1 MWASTAVA
9 VFLSTV
15 VNVSSNKN
23 IDNVNELAHH
33 VNSSYQQKKSNVNA
47 MADQRRVAQLEQQ
60 PAMQEAAAAD
70 VGVLSGIIINK
81 KNHRR
86 PKKNGRFF
94 GGNNNRNLQEIAT
107 PTELDTC
114 PKPDTCEPSL
124 CACVSAGGKAYD
136 CAAELNAVCQ
146 GVVDSSGK
154 TWGIEGCVN
163 YPDYYNNLYCPYAKC
178 LVDGGTKGTC
188 GCEFYQNSC
197 ETYRDD
203 PEYADSEDILQH
215 CGAAACCEAKDADD
229 HLGKEECF
237 DESPTSMPSTMPSGP
252 TGK

>member
-1 MWASTAVA
+1 MWASIALA
-9 VFLSTV
+9 VFLSAANV
-15 VNVSSNKN
+15 VASSSNKN
-23 IDNVNELAHH
+23 INQLTNH
-33 VNSSYQQKKSNVNA
+33 VNSSYQQKKKGDVNG
-47 MADQRRVAQLEQQ
+47 MANQRRVAQLEQ
-60 PAMQEAAAAD
+60 PAMQAGVTAD
-70 VGVLSGIIINK
+70 VGVLSGMTMNNK
-81 KNHRR
+81 NRRR

-107 PTELDTC
+107 PTEVDTC

-136 CAAELNAVCQ
+136 CAAELSAVCQ

-178 LVDGGTKGTC
+178 LIDGGTKGTC

-215 CGAAACCEAKDADD
+215 CGAAACCEVKDADD

>member
-1 MWASTAVA
+1 MWASTALA
-9 VFLSTV
+9 VILSTAAA
-15 VNVSSNKN
+15 NVAASKN
-23 IDNVNELAHH
+23 IDDLANH
-33 VNSSYQQKKSNVNA
+33 VNSSYSQQKKKSDIG
-47 MADQRRVAQLEQQ
+47 MADQRRVAQLEQ
-60 PAMQEAAAAD
+60 PAMQEGVAAD
-70 VGVLSGIIINK
+70 VGVLGIKK
-81 KNHRR
+81 KNRR
-86 PKKNGRFF
+86 RGNGRLF

-107 PTELDTC
+107 PTELESC

-146 GVVDSSGK
+146 GVVDASGK

-178 LVDGGTKGTC
+178 LIDGGTKGSC
-188 GCEFYQNSC
+188 GCEFYQNYC

-203 PEYADSEDILQH
+203 PEYADSEDILQT

>member
-1 MWASTAVA
+1 MWASSTLA
-9 VFLSTV
+9 VFLSTAAA
-15 VNVSSNKN
+15 KATN
-23 IDNVNELAHH
+23 IDDVNKLANH
-33 VNSSYQQKKSNVNA
+33 VNSSYQQKKSNVNG
-47 MADQRRVAQLEQQ
+47 MADQRRVAQLEQ
-60 PAMQEAAAAD
+60 PAMQEGVAAD
-70 VGVLSGIIINK
+70 VGVLEMK
-81 KNHRR
+81 KNRR

-94 GGNNNRNLQEIAT
+94 GGKNNRHLQEIAT
-107 PTELDTC
+107 PTDLDTC